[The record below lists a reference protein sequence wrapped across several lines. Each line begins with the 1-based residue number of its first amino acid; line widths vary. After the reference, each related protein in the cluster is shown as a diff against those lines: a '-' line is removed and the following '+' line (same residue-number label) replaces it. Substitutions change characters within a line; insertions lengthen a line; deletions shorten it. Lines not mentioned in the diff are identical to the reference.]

1 MRWEDYF
8 PGMNAPVF
16 FRQLD
21 QRGRTMGIRF
31 GPQPLMSNSRE
42 ALEAGEFAKAHG
54 RYDAYHEAV
63 FKAYFTDCK
72 DIGQRSILL
81 EVARQAGLDAPAL
94 AAALDAG
101 TFGSRLEET
110 SRAAREMGISA
121 APTFVIDG
129 SKTIRGAQPI
139 ETFRTALQAA
149 AGMPNKGHAPAVMP
163 GRAMT

>member
-1 MRWEDYF
+1 
-8 PGMNAPVF
+8 
-16 FRQLD
+16 
-21 QRGRTMGIRF
+21 MGIRF

-42 ALEAGEFAKAHG
+42 ALEAGEFAKVHG

-101 TFGSRLEET
+101 TFGPRLEET
-110 SRAAREMGISA
+110 TRAARARGISA

-139 ETFRTALQAA
+139 ESFRTALEAA
-149 AGMPNKGHAPAVMP
+149 AGMSNKGHAPAVMP
-163 GRAMT
+163 GRSMT